1 MSLDIERLSFEAEE
15 KNDLT
20 LLSKAN
26 VFRKAKKEKQDVL
39 KTLEITEDKLKEE
52 YKAI

>member
-1 MSLDIERLSFEAEE
+1 MSLDSEGLSFRVEE

-39 KTLEITEDKLKEE
+39 KTLEITKDKLNEE
-52 YKAI
+52 YKDI